1 MIEFC
6 NGILGPKKKKN
17 GCRWLRLNER
27 TTRFTR
33 RIHTAS
39 PVLPPLCFR
48 SLGLGCVAPSAALI
62 APLPLSPPPPPH
74 RLLLLPRVDSSSSRL
89 AAEIS
94 SPLCPLTPPPPPPI
108 YTRPSLRPCT
118 CAPTVVVFL
127 DGCRCALTSPPSP
140 PWITPPCLLLLLL
153 LLPLRRRRRRRGAA
167 STGCGGRA
175 GAAAPPPPPPP
186 GGRSAR
192 CSPASSPSVHPPLS
206 PAASSFPLLVARVQS
221 WGGVIFI
228 WFFRCL
234 PPRILAS
241 WESIGPTKF
250 LDWFGG
256 WCVPGICCDSWW
268 ELIESP

>member
-17 GCRWLRLNER
+17 GCRCLRLNER

-39 PVLPPLCFR
+39 LVLPPLCFR

-62 APLPLSPPPPPH
+62 APLPLSPPPPH
-74 RLLLLPRVDSSSSRL
+74 RLLLLLPRVDSSSRL

-127 DGCRCALTSPPSP
+127 DGCHCALTSPPSP
-140 PWITPPCLLLLLL
+140 PWITPPCLL

-192 CSPASSPSVHPPLS
+192 CSPASSPSVRPPLS

-228 WFFRCL
+228 LFFRCL